1 MPSVKR
7 LTLLL
12 LPAILMMLAVA
23 CGEDPTATPTSE
35 PPAPTATATAPAP
48 EPTATP
54 EPTVAPPEP
63 TPTPEAGI
71 MIDSIRYEDGLI
83 ELRIGPEPRFG
94 YDADARIRSN
104 EEGGWII
111 QLDVGD
117 RLVVGQVSQSDSS
130 TEPHSFTIKEAGV
143 NFPLDA
149 LQAGGPIV
157 PWKYDFFDEGVYEVG
172 DSHDH
177 GTAYIL
183 VGDVEIPAGTPAVTY
198 TLDEIRMRDEAI
210 ELRMGST
217 AHWGYDVAQRVRTDE
232 VENIT
237 ITINAGDTLEFPDG
251 FTGSSGNTIM
261 HIFTIDGLG
270 ISINVGPGEDT
281 SLGYRITPTEPGT
294 YLIYDA
300 ANPDLGSIAIV
311 VRVPGPAPT
320 VHTLRSIRVRD
331 TLFDVRLGDEPA
343 LGYPAGYHAESGPF
357 EGRPGEDVLMTINL
371 GDSIVFENG
380 VNGSNRNTESH
391 FFTIDALG
399 IDVEL
404 PPDGED
410 RLGSNFTIAPTEVG
424 TLRLYC
430 SAHPDAHGSIL
441 IVVQ

>member
-1 MPSVKR
+1 
-7 LTLLL
+7 
-12 LPAILMMLAVA
+12 
-23 CGEDPTATPTSE
+23 
-35 PPAPTATATAPAP
+35 
-48 EPTATP
+48 
-54 EPTVAPPEP
+54 
-63 TPTPEAGI
+63 
-71 MIDSIRYEDGLI
+71 
-83 ELRIGPEPRFG
+83 
-94 YDADARIRSN
+94 
-104 EEGGWII
+104 
-111 QLDVGD
+111 
-117 RLVVGQVSQSDSS
+117 
-130 TEPHSFTIKEAGV
+130 
-143 NFPLDA
+143 
-149 LQAGGPIV
+149 
-157 PWKYDFFDEGVYEVG
+157 
-172 DSHDH
+172 
-177 GTAYIL
+177 
-183 VGDVEIPAGTPAVTY
+183 
-198 TLDEIRMRDEAI
+198 MRDEAI

-251 FTGSSGNTIM
+251 FTGSSGNTIV
-261 HIFTIDGLG
+261 HVFTIDELG

-281 SLGYRITPTEPGT
+281 SLGYKITPTEPGT

-311 VRVPGPAPT
+311 ARVPGPPPA

-331 TLFDVRLGDEPA
+331 TLFDVRLGDEAA